1 MPATASCG
9 ASSGNFPCR
18 WSLQKRTLASQTP
31 VHLPRAGLVITFCE
45 VETTPIA
52 SYLSLRYALAAD
64 ASALQ
69 GLNLK
74 DGIWAHWLNEE
85 GQPREPGDFQIVLRG
100 LPTGETALMQSFG
113 ALQDPVS
120 DQALISFKVNFNE
133 KAGGE
138 DRAPRCA
145 WTQAGPRT

>member
-1 MPATASCG
+1 M
-9 ASSGNFPCR
+9 
-18 WSLQKRTLASQTP
+18 
-31 VHLPRAGLVITFCE
+31 
-45 VETTPIA
+45 ETTPIA

-113 ALQDPVS
+113 ALQEAPGSITLSFYNGLTKEVF
-120 DQALISFKVNFNE
+120 DQVTLNLSPKE
-133 KAGGE
+133 E
-138 DRAPRCA
+138 
-145 WTQAGPRT
+145 Q